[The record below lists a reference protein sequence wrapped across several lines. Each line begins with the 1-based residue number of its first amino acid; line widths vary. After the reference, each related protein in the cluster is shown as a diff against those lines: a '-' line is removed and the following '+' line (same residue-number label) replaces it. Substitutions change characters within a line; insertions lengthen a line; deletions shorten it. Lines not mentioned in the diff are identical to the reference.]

1 MNRRTKKKA
10 EKRMRAKVHKVVDL
24 VLDINGLC
32 PRRRSETGDKPTAF
46 MCFSGH
52 VAGISVDI
60 CKNGWSD
67 DIEKYDMS
75 VNVYLD
81 NENAKC
87 MNDMIRHLEE
97 FKNELEI

>member
-46 MCFSGH
+46 MYFSGH

-60 CKNGWSD
+60 CKNGWSN
-67 DIEKYDMS
+67 DIKEYDMS
-75 VNVYLD
+75 DNAYLD
-81 NENAKC
+81 AGKVKHL
-87 MNDMIRHLEE
+87 NDMIRHLGE